1 MANIY
6 GTQRTVCAHTD
17 KSHLVNCVSTS
28 SSTSP
33 TYYEDR
39 VYHEIPQCTR
49 LSAIYSS
56 DHCRSTLN
64 GTMKT
69 PDPAVSLML
78 PQSPLD
84 YNTHNSN
91 MSIQRR
97 IPPPPER
104 RKSVKPIGVS
114 WRFRVFNENTA
125 VLFFLAFVLT
135 LALFVAQA
143 VFKNSFLT
151 LYSRHEIIDL
161 TRTDANLEIGKSTSL
176 RAPPRRLTYTTVSI
190 PEKANL
196 ALMFNTT
203 NSARFVVYA
212 MRTLSPTP
220 TLYDYRRV
228 VNVDRL
234 HSQGVVI
241 RDEAVEDVFYESD
254 NRNGLVTFPVN
265 VGEWHIALLNDHIE
279 PLQMTVT
286 PFLFDENL
294 QNGCKFE
301 CFGKGSCQNGSC
313 QCFPGYSGK
322 YCQETS
328 CPILCSGNGVFS
340 NGECVCHQGY
350 HGKICEKIDRKP
362 EPSYLQSFDGAFQH
376 TNIMPVSS
384 ELYAPKSTESS
395 FQAEKV
401 SSEKSL
407 KIDPKPT
414 EISTTKSSIT
424 CHNGG
429 TAEGPICR
437 CRHGFGGEKC
447 DEVKCPND
455 CNGRGRCL
463 EGVCQCEN
471 GWNGKD
477 CGING
482 CPNHCNGNGKC
493 RRSNGKYSC
502 KCNELFFGESCN
514 YRTEAVCDDGL
525 DNDNDGLADCLDP
538 DCCSST
544 HCQANP
550 LCMTTSTNQTR
561 PKTST
566 RSSQDFFDKMNYLIQ
581 PGSAQ
586 RYADHKAFKRSLF
599 SVLKMKIVDE
609 KAGPLMGMRVVNE
622 MKPKQGFT
630 LTNEAGEAEL
640 AVNGGGYVQLS
651 LLRHPFGLLHY
662 NLFVP
667 ANQLLDLGTLSISQL
682 QHPSSYNSTS
692 KCAEKLAENPM
703 KIRIFNDFSQFS
715 EVIPDNFDM
724 KIENE
729 ISLSYSDKGSVLIF
743 KWEEKSLENV
753 ENVLMKISAAGRV
766 FEFDLKPRKEFVFE
780 FDGENEHGEKVEGAV
795 DALVKVGYKYQNC
808 DKIYWNA
815 YKEKIIVKAADKKC
829 CGPLG
834 LNVEHFYDSKSN
846 LFQYGN
852 GTVIDLNQYKSLQP
866 VKTNISVAS
875 NSDQVLV
882 LADGSI
888 ILKQN
893 DKILHNGNVIL
904 DGFDFKHARMS
915 VDPLR
920 NEVNVLFEKTNKVIK
935 IRSIEKFSSPVENF
949 QVVLESQSICN
960 GDVVGCLNGKTVQEA
975 NFKQIQDIAFDKRGN
990 LLFLDSN
997 ALFYIENSLIHL
1009 LGQFSSLSFSTK
1021 CLKTFALKDLG
1032 LHSAQ
1037 RILIDPLTGHLI
1049 LLDKNALIYRIDIHN
1064 QIAHRIYN
1072 GLHDCGQN
1080 SEASRIHSVNHI
1092 EIDVN
1097 SNNLI
1102 VFGFLKN
1109 GELTVQSVDLNSDE
1123 ISTIVKDLRRCKC
1136 LKVGC
1141 KCSEEE
1147 SKNDAYAVTSV
1158 SVGGKG
1164 QILFTTSNPFGIFK
1178 LSPLEI
1184 FFDKSLATFTITLPN
1199 SSEFHT
1205 FDRNGRLLS
1214 TVKSTTLQRKRE
1226 FRRELSE
1233 KSAKTDLILA
1243 SGEHLSVTQEAPN
1256 KWSIT
1261 HGNGRRMEVQVHEGV
1276 VEIREDGKLIKKME
1290 FTVNGRLLRTDLDEI
1305 L

>member
-1 MANIY
+1 M
-6 GTQRTVCAHTD
+6 
-17 KSHLVNCVSTS
+17 
-28 SSTSP
+28 P
-33 TYYEDR
+33 
-39 VYHEIPQCTR
+39 
-49 LSAIYSS
+49 
-56 DHCRSTLN
+56 
-64 GTMKT
+64 
-69 PDPAVSLML
+69 
-78 PQSPLD
+78 
-84 YNTHNSN
+84 
-91 MSIQRR
+91 
-97 IPPPPER
+97 
-104 RKSVKPIGVS
+104 
-114 WRFRVFNENTA
+114 
-125 VLFFLAFVLT
+125 
-135 LALFVAQA
+135 
-143 VFKNSFLT
+143 
-151 LYSRHEIIDL
+151 
-161 TRTDANLEIGKSTSL
+161 
-176 RAPPRRLTYTTVSI
+176 
-190 PEKANL
+190 
-196 ALMFNTT
+196 
-203 NSARFVVYA
+203 
-212 MRTLSPTP
+212 
-220 TLYDYRRV
+220 
-228 VNVDRL
+228 
-234 HSQGVVI
+234 
-241 RDEAVEDVFYESD
+241 
-254 NRNGLVTFPVN
+254 
-265 VGEWHIALLNDHIE
+265 
-279 PLQMTVT
+279 
-286 PFLFDENL
+286 
-294 QNGCKFE
+294 
-301 CFGKGSCQNGSC
+301 
-313 QCFPGYSGK
+313 
-322 YCQETS
+322 
-328 CPILCSGNGVFS
+328 
-340 NGECVCHQGY
+340 
-350 HGKICEKIDRKP
+350 KIC
-362 EPSYLQSFDGAFQH
+362 
-376 TNIMPVSS
+376 NILPLS
-384 ELYAPKSTESS
+384 
-395 FQAEKV
+395 
-401 SSEKSL
+401 
-407 KIDPKPT
+407 D
-414 EISTTKSSIT
+414 
-424 CHNGG
+424 
-429 TAEGPICR
+429 
-437 CRHGFGGEKC
+437 
-447 DEVKCPND
+447 
-455 CNGRGRCL
+455 
-463 EGVCQCEN
+463 
-471 GWNGKD
+471 
-477 CGING
+477 G

-795 DALVKVGYKYQNC
+795 DAL
-808 DKIYWNA
+808 
-815 YKEKIIVKAADKKC
+815 
-829 CGPLG
+829 
-834 LNVEHFYDSKSN
+834 
-846 LFQYGN
+846 
-852 GTVIDLNQYKSLQP
+852 
-866 VKTNISVAS
+866 
-875 NSDQVLV
+875 
-882 LADGSI
+882 
-888 ILKQN
+888 
-893 DKILHNGNVIL
+893 
-904 DGFDFKHARMS
+904 
-915 VDPLR
+915 
-920 NEVNVLFEKTNKVIK
+920 
-935 IRSIEKFSSPVENF
+935 
-949 QVVLESQSICN
+949 
-960 GDVVGCLNGKTVQEA
+960 
-975 NFKQIQDIAFDKRGN
+975 DIAFDKRGN